1 MNQETEIRAGMK
13 VAEAFARFVSH
24 AEFHDMDLSVVE
36 YVKMLTLKQVMGM
49 VVGSAAPT
57 SKKVIDYVM
66 ENPGKPECGVYGCGF
81 RADVGQAALANGFFG
96 HASEMEDD
104 QFPGGGISDVTTWP
118 ALLTA
123 AEKCKLSG
131 KEMIVA
137 LYVGQEMQNRI
148 AMYASVGTDVIGI
161 CNLPFIGI
169 YGATAACAKAFELTE
184 EQTKASFGLAMVQ
197 GLGYIHT
204 WGTDSHFW
212 ESATVCR
219 NGVVNAI
226 MAKKG
231 MTSNPVIER
240 CLDMLTGGDKHIEF
254 DKMID
259 GLGKAPFYTNNTW
272 IKKWGFCFFTHNF
285 VDVLSDLMKKNKIKY
300 EDIEEAV
307 IHFDELRKVVDRA
320 NPKSA
325 EDSRFSTQHILAYQM
340 IHGQCGLDTCTEAS
354 VKNPRL
360 AEARRKV
367 KVVYHP
373 EYPKRYFSG
382 EGRID
387 LKLKNGKTLS
397 GALDQPYG
405 GPKYPLTMDQVVEI
419 YRKYCKGIMPDAQI
433 ERTKDIILNLENEP
447 DIKELVD
454 ICTFRHLV
462 K

>member
-1 MNQETEIRAGMK
+1 MK
-13 VAEAFARFVSH
+13 VAETFAKFVAH
-24 AEFHDMDLSVVE
+24 TEFHDVDPSVIE

-57 SKKVIDYVM
+57 AKKVIRYVM
-66 ENPGKPECGVYGCGF
+66 ENPGRPECGVYGCGF
-81 RADVGQAALANGFFG
+81 RADAPQAALANGFFG

-131 KEMIVA
+131 KEAIVA

-148 AMYASVGTDVIGI
+148 AMYAAVGTDEIGI

-169 YGATAACAKAFELTE
+169 YGATACCTKAFELTE
-184 EQTKASFGLAMVQ
+184 EQTKMAFGLAMVQ

-204 WGTDSHFW
+204 WGTDAHFW

-219 NGVVNAI
+219 NAVVNA
-226 MAKKG
+226 MLAKDG
-231 MTSNPVIER
+231 ATSNPVIEK
-240 CLDMLTGGDKHIEF
+240 CLDMLTGGKKNLEF
-254 DKMID
+254 DKMIE
-259 GLGKAPFYTNNTW
+259 GLGKPPFYTNNTW

-285 VDVLSDLMKKNKIKY
+285 VDVLADLMRKNKINY
-300 EDIEEAV
+300 EDITEV
-307 IHFDELRKVVDRA
+307 VLHFDDLRTVVDRPE
-320 NPKSA
+320 PKSA

-340 IHGQCGLDTCTEAS
+340 IYGECNLKTCTEES
-354 VKNPRL
+354 VKDPKL
-360 AEARRKV
+360 AEGRKKV

-373 EYPKRYFSG
+373 EYGKRYMAG

-387 LKLKNGKTLS
+387 LKVKGGKVYT
-397 GALDQPYG
+397 GGMDQPYG
-405 GPKYPLTMDQVVEI
+405 GPKYPLSMDQVVEI
-419 YRKYCKGIMPDAQI
+419 YRKYCRGILSEAQI
-433 ERTKDIILNLENEP
+433 ERSKDIILNLENEP
-447 DIKELVD
+447 DIKELAD
-454 ICTFRHLV
+454 ICTYRHLA